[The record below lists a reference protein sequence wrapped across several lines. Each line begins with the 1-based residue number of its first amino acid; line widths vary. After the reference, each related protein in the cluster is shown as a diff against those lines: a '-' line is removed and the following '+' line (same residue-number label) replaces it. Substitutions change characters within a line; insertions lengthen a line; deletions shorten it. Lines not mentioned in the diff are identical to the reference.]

1 MTPQQI
7 IAATLRQLGSWG
19 PWEIEPGQLE
29 RLAEEVEAYD
39 HGTGGLA
46 ALSCPMCQEIE
57 CDAGCP
63 LGEVRRP

>member
-7 IAATLRQLGSWG
+7 VSATLRQLAGWG

-29 RLAEEVEAYD
+29 TLAEQVENYD
-39 HGTGGLA
+39 HAAGGLE
-46 ALSCPMCQEIE
+46 ALCCPMCQEVE

-63 LGEVRRP
+63 LEEVRAP